1 MPQSLLLSLVEPL
14 HFPEL
19 LGDLEL
25 VDALCKALVHLDS
38 MHEFAMPD
46 SPPGMVMLLAYPDAE
61 IRSVVS
67 CTGPLVCKN
76 AIP

>member
-25 VDALCKALVHLDS
+25 VDALGKALVHLDS

-46 SPPGMVMLLAYPDAE
+46 SPPGMVMLLAHPDTE
-61 IRSVVS
+61 TCNVVS
-67 CTGPLVCKN
+67 CTGLT
-76 AIP
+76 A